1 MAEHLGTF
9 ALKHTGNT
17 YLKEGDNLVIRAH
30 FEGGAEQFGSGFG
43 TVSATLP
50 IADAGATSGTCT
62 YAGQSFLDDGT
73 TLGFIADGTWEQ
85 TPGAKEWKLT
95 LHAVS
100 STGQRI
106 LSIGTVN
113 LTTGSFEG
121 ELFTDE

>member
-1 MAEHLGTF
+1 MAEQLGTF

-62 YAGQSFLDDGT
+62 YAGQSFLD
-73 TLGFIADGTWEQ
+73 
-85 TPGAKEWKLT
+85 EWKLT

>member
-1 MAEHLGTF
+1 MAEQLGTF

-17 YLKEGDNLVIRAH
+17 YLKDGYNLVIRAH

-50 IADAGATSGTCT
+50 IADAG
-62 YAGQSFLDDGT
+62 QSFLD
-73 TLGFIADGTWEQ
+73 DGTWEQ

-106 LSIGTVN
+106 LSIGTIN
-113 LTTGSFEG
+113 LTTGSFDG